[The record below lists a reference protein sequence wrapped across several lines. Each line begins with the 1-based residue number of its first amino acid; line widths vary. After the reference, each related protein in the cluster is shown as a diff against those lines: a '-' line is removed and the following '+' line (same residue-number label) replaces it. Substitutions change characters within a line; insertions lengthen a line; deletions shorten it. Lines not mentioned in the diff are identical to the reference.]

1 MEERKKNILFVIPTL
16 NSGGVELNLLEI
28 AKQNYHE
35 KKFNMFVLVKSG
47 GFLQIR
53 IENYNVKII
62 NFDVATKNPFKMLFN
77 VFRIKRIIKKYNID
91 IVSAESRAPA
101 WSCYFACKK
110 TNTIFSTTVHG
121 MYNNGFFPFSFFK
134 KKYNSIMVR
143 SKNIICVS
151 ETVKNYIMNNFSKYI
166 KDDTNLVVIPRGI
179 DLDIFNP
186 AKINTG
192 RVMMM
197 IKTLN
202 IPNDKIIITLPARFS
217 KIKGQNFFLKVI
229 KKLSEMRNDF
239 FCVLAG
245 DTAKHPKFVMKLNKY
260 IYNNNLSD
268 FVGIYDN
275 ISDMATLYFLST
287 VIISS
292 TITAESFGRVAIEAQ
307 AMGKIFIGTAV
318 GATVELIE
326 NGKNGFLVPK
336 NSIDTF
342 VDTLN
347 KVLNFDNQQRELI
360 IQNALENAQKYS
372 LHFMFNRTYNYYIN
386 RCIL

>member
-1 MEERKKNILFVIPTL
+1 MEERKKNILFVLPTL

-28 AKQNYHE
+28 TKQNHNE

-47 GFLQIR
+47 GVMQKRLS
-53 IENYNVKII
+53 NYDVKII
-62 NFDVATKNPFKMLFN
+62 NFDVATKNPFKILFN
-77 VFRIKRIIKKYNID
+77 IFRIKRVIKKYNID

-101 WSCYFACKK
+101 WSCYFACKN
-110 TNTIFSTTVHG
+110 TRTIFSTTIHG
-121 MYNNGFFPFSFFK
+121 MYNNDCFPFSFFK
-134 KKYNSIMVR
+134 NKYNSVMVR
-143 SKNIICVS
+143 AKNIVCVS
-151 ETVKNYIMNNFSKYI
+151 ETVKDYVLDNFAKYI
-166 KDDTNLVVIPRGI
+166 TGDKNLVVIPRGI
-179 DLDIFNP
+179 DLDMFNP
-186 AKINTG
+186 TKINTA
-192 RVMMM
+192 RVMMI

-217 KIKGQNFFLKVI
+217 QIKGQDYFLKVI
-229 KKLSEMRNDF
+229 KQLSKMRDDF

-245 DTAKHPKFVMKLNKY
+245 DTKKHPEFVAKLNKY

-292 TITAESFGRVAIEAQ
+292 TMTSESFGRVSIEAQ
-307 AMGKIFIGTAV
+307 AMGKIFIGTSV

-336 NSIDTF
+336 NSINYF
-342 VDTLN
+342 VKTLN
-347 KVLNFDNQQRELI
+347 MVLDLDETTKNNI
-360 IQNALENAQKYS
+360 IQNAFENAQKYS
-372 LHFMFNRTYNYYIN
+372 LHFMFNRTYNFYIN
-386 RCIL
+386 KCKL